1 MSPTSAATFSL
12 QLETASKD
20 SLSVVEKTSTQAW
33 APVRSQNRNVIDTD
47 ETILYMVGETSTYS
61 QQPSFPRSMVNSL
74 RFSYK
79 PYSTSQRANVY
90 QHV

>member
-1 MSPTSAATFSL
+1 
-12 QLETASKD
+12 
-20 SLSVVEKTSTQAW
+20 
-33 APVRSQNRNVIDTD
+33 
-47 ETILYMVGETSTYS
+47 MVGETSTYS